1 MTADRRLLSAFGGR
15 ECSRTLAAAKQ
26 RPTEPS
32 PPCIYRALFT
42 IFVAVRGVF
51 GLTFHF
57 FCRSRG
63 YWGLTL
69 HDFCRSRGGY
79 LEEVQVRAQVSA
91 FERGYLYF
99 YLNTGICG
107 YLFIHVIFGIVYI
120 LIYLP
125 L

>member
-1 MTADRRLLSAFGGR
+1 MTADWRCLSAFGGR

-32 PPCIYRALFT
+32 PTCIYQALFT

-63 YWGLTL
+63 VYWA
-69 HDFCRSRGGY
+69 
-79 LEEVQVRAQVSA
+79 EVQVRAQVSA

-99 YLNTGICG
+99 YLNAGICG

>member
-1 MTADRRLLSAFGGR
+1 M
-15 ECSRTLAAAKQ
+15 LAAAKQ

-32 PPCIYRALFT
+32 PTCIYRALFT

-69 HDFCRSRGGY
+69 HDSCRSRGGY
-79 LEEVQVRAQVSA
+79 WAEVQVRAQVSA
-91 FERGYLYF
+91 FEQGNLYF
-99 YLNTGICG
+99 YLNMGICG

>member
-1 MTADRRLLSAFGGR
+1 MTADWRCPSAFWGR
-15 ECSRTLAAAKQ
+15 EWARMLAAAKQ

-32 PPCIYRALFT
+32 PTCIYQALFT

-51 GLTFHF
+51 GLTFH
-57 FCRSRG
+57 
-63 YWGLTL
+63 
-69 HDFCRSRGGY
+69 DFCRRRGGY
-79 LEEVQVRAQVSA
+79 WAEVQVRAQVCA

-99 YLNTGICG
+99 YLYAGICG
-107 YLFIHVIFGIVYI
+107 YLFIHVISGIVYI

>member
-1 MTADRRLLSAFGGR
+1 MLLGGENER
-15 ECSRTLAAAKQ
+15 EWARMLAAAKQ

-32 PPCIYRALFT
+32 PTCIYRALFT
-42 IFVAVRGVF
+42 IFVAVRGDF

-57 FCRSRG
+57 FVAVEGG
-63 YWGLTL
+63 YWA
-69 HDFCRSRGGY
+69 
-79 LEEVQVRAQVSA
+79 EVQVRAQVSS

-99 YLNTGICG
+99 YLNAGICG

>member
-1 MTADRRLLSAFGGR
+1 MLLGGENGR
-15 ECSRTLAAAKQ
+15 ERLRTLAAAKQ

-32 PPCIYRALFT
+32 PTCIYRALFT
-42 IFVAVRGVF
+42 IFVAVRGDF

-63 YWGLTL
+63 YWGMTF
-69 HDFCRSRGGY
+69 HDFCRRRGGY
-79 LEEVQVRAQVSA
+79 WAEVQVRAQVSA

-99 YLNTGICG
+99 YLNAGICG
-107 YLFIHVIFGIVYI
+107 YLFIHVICGIVYI